1 MMTDGNPRGY
11 MQHAKS
17 GEKYRFWD
25 LADLPTHE
33 RALLW
38 TANMDQ
44 RYWFDIAG
52 TV

>member
-1 MMTDGNPRGY
+1 MTDGNPCGY

-17 GEKYRFWD
+17 GVKYRFWD
-25 LADLPTHE
+25 LVDLSTHK

-38 TANMDQ
+38 KANMDQ
-44 RYWFDIAG
+44 RYWYDIAG